1 MHVYRNKYRDR
12 KGTLRLTTK
21 WYVEY
26 RDHKDKRRR
35 LSGFTSKTAT
45 QEFGRKLKQ
54 LVEYHKASGGQIDPS
69 LQSWLSELPRQT
81 QQRLIDIGLVDG
93 RRAAVSLPLRD
104 ALDAFTKS
112 LEAKGTTGKHVRLL
126 TTRITNVLDRAGLRH
141 WSDISGSKLL
151 STLEEMRRDE
161 VDDEGN
167 IVERGISAQTFNFY
181 IQAMKQFCRWAVRER
196 RIAES
201 PVSHLTGINAKTDR
215 RHDRRA
221 LTSLELATLIRV
233 TADGPVRFGMTGHER
248 ALLYRLAAETGLRV
262 AELRSLRPSSFDLDP
277 DEPAVTVA
285 AAYSKRRREDTIPLR
300 PEMAERLAFHVG
312 MIVDDS
318 PVFRLP
324 DKTAKML
331 REDLS
336 DAREHW
342 LEQAKTPQERAR
354 RARSEFLKY
363 RTKAGVADFHAL
375 RHTFITNLARGG
387 VHPKVA
393 QDLARHCDINL
404 TMSRYSHTELAE
416 RAEALA
422 KLPVYPA
429 DQEAHDELSSPAVT
443 HENSDSVWGRRWGSN
458 QRVQATWVDSGGLND
473 SDPDRAQLLAALEE
487 VLSAM
492 GLTEKPPGGL
502 EPSTCG
508 LQNRCSAN

>member
-1 MHVYRNKYRDR
+1 MHVFKATYRDR
-12 KGTLRLTTK
+12 KGRTRKTAK
-21 WYVEY
+21 WYVEFY
-26 RDHKDKRRR
+26 DHKDKRQRIAA
-35 LSGFTSKTAT
+35 FTSKSAT
-45 QEFGRKLKQ
+45 EEFGRKLDT
-54 LVEYHKASGGQIDPS
+54 LISYHKASGGQIDPA
-69 LQSWLSELPRQT
+69 LHAWLTELPRKT

-93 RRAAVSLPLRD
+93 RRTAVRLPLLD
-104 ALDAFTKS
+104 ALESFGAS
-112 LEAKGTTGKHVRLL
+112 LEAKGTTAKHVGLL
-126 TTRITNVLDRAGLRH
+126 KTRITKVLSETGFKH
-141 WSDISGSKLL
+141 WGDVSGTKLL
-151 STLEEMRRDE
+151 AALEEMRRDQ
-161 VDDEGN
+161 VGDEGN

-221 LTSLELATLIRV
+221 LTTLELATLIRV
-233 TADGPVRFGMTGHER
+233 TADGPTRFGMTGHER
-248 ALLYRLAAETGLRV
+248 AVVYRFAAESGLRV

-277 DEPAVTVA
+277 DEPTVTVA
-285 AAYSKRRREDTIPLR
+285 AAYSKRRREDTIPVR

-312 MIVDDS
+312 MVIDDS

-324 DKTAKML
+324 DKPAKML
-331 REDLS
+331 RDDLS

-342 LEQAKTPQERAR
+342 LEQAKTPEDRAR
-354 RARSEFLKY
+354 RTRSDFLKY
-363 RTKAGVADFHAL
+363 RTKAGVVDFHAL

-422 KLPVYPA
+422 KLPDYPTEQPAAEEPVPA
-429 DQEAHDELSSPAVT
+429 DAQPKAGP
-443 HENSDSVWGRRWGSN
+443 SVLGRRLGSN
-458 QRVQATWVDSGGLND
+458 QRIQETWVDSGRLNGPE
-473 SDPDRAQLLAALEE
+473 PDRAQLLAALEE

-492 GLTEKPPGGL
+492 GVTEQPPGGL